1 MKLLDIL
8 ILIPLLWGALHGY
21 RKGLLIEII
30 GIAGLVVAMILGFK
44 FLGLGMEVLTPYF
57 SDGTA
62 RKILPYIGFSAVFFP
77 TIFLL
82 NQFGYRIRR
91 SLRYSILGT
100 FDSFAGAMVGIF
112 TWVFGI
118 SVFFW
123 LVNTIGVKIPEHRT
137 NDTWLYPL
145 VIPVAPNV
153 ITKALTLMPE
163 GSELI
168 RDWKS
173 EYLDKDKN
181 EKDADDEYSEDE
193 EQEPVNK
200 KEKSKRKN
208 E

>member
-8 ILIPLLWGALHGY
+8 ILIPLLWGAIHGY

-57 SDGTA
+57 GDGTA
-62 RKILPYIGFSAVFFP
+62 KRILPYIGFSAVFFP

-123 LVNTIGVKIPEHRT
+123 LVNMIGVKLPEHRT
-137 NDTWLYPL
+137 ADTFIYPL
-145 VIPVAPNV
+145 IITVAPNV

-163 GSELI
+163 GSQLI
-168 RDWKS
+168 KDWKS
-173 EYLDKDKN
+173 EYLDKDKKDDKTEDDTDDKADN
-181 EKDADDEYSEDE
+181 EK
-193 EQEPVNK
+193 K
-200 KEKSKRKN
+200 KLDKGN

>member
-57 SDGTA
+57 GDGTA
-62 RKILPYIGFSAVFFP
+62 KRILPYIGFSAVFFP

-123 LVNTIGVKIPEHRT
+123 LVNMIGVKLPEHRT
-137 NDTWLYPL
+137 ADTFIYPL
-145 VIPVAPNV
+145 IIPVAPYV
-153 ITKALTLMPE
+153 ITKALTFMPE

-168 RDWKS
+168 KDWKS
-173 EYLDKDKN
+173 EYLDKDK
-181 EKDADDEYSEDE
+181 KDDKNEDE
-193 EQEPVNK
+193 TEEKADNLK
-200 KEKSKRKN
+200 KKPDKEN

>member
-62 RKILPYIGFSAVFFP
+62 KRILPYIGFSAVFFP

-123 LVNTIGVKIPEHRT
+123 LVNMIGVKIPEHRT

-168 RDWKS
+168 KDWKS
-173 EYLDKDKN
+173 EYLDKDK
-181 EKDADDEYSEDE
+181 KDENVNDNPENIE
-193 EQEPVNK
+193 EPDNK
-200 KEKSKRKN
+200 KENSKRRN

>member
-168 RDWKS
+168 KDWKS
-173 EYLDKDKN
+173 EYLDDEKKDK
-181 EKDADDEYSEDE
+181 ESEDEYSDDE
-193 EQEPVNK
+193 GESDNK
-200 KEKSKRKN
+200 KDNSERID

>member
-44 FLGLGMEVLTPYF
+44 FLGLGMEILTPYF
-57 SDGTA
+57 SDQTA
-62 RKILPYIGFSAVFFP
+62 KRVLPYIGFSAVFFP
-77 TIFLL
+77 TVFLL

-123 LVNTIGVKIPEHRT
+123 LVNMIGVKIPEHRT
-137 NDTWLYPL
+137 QDTLVYPL

-168 RDWKS
+168 KDWKS
-173 EYLDKDKN
+173 EYLDKDKSADKADEDKVDEGSDQGKKKIN
-181 EKDADDEYSEDE
+181 KDDE
-193 EQEPVNK
+193 
-200 KEKSKRKN
+200 
-208 E
+208 

>member
-44 FLGLGMEVLTPYF
+44 FLGLGMEILTPYVG
-57 SDGTA
+57 DGTA
-62 RKILPYIGFSAVFFP
+62 KRILPYIGFSAVFFP

-91 SLRYSILGT
+91 TLRYSILGT

-123 LVNTIGVKIPEHRT
+123 LVNLIGVKIPEHRT
-137 NDTWLYPL
+137 ADTFIYPL
-145 VIPVAPNV
+145 VIPVAPYV
-153 ITKALTLMPE
+153 ITKALTLMPD
-163 GSELI
+163 GSQLI
-168 RDWKS
+168 KDWKS
-173 EYLDKDKN
+173 EYLDKDEEADNDKDDQEEKPDRKKDRKKN
-181 EKDADDEYSEDE
+181 E
-193 EQEPVNK
+193 
-200 KEKSKRKN
+200 
-208 E
+208 

>member
-44 FLGLGMEVLTPYF
+44 FLGLGMEILTPYF
-57 SDGTA
+57 GDGTSK
-62 RKILPYIGFSAVFFP
+62 RILPYIGFSAVFFP

-91 SLRYSILGT
+91 TLRYSILGT

-123 LVNTIGVKIPEHRT
+123 LVNMIGVKIPEHRT
-137 NDTWLYPL
+137 ADTYIYPSI
-145 VIPVAPNV
+145 IPVAPYV

-168 RDWKS
+168 KDWKS
-173 EYLDKDKN
+173 EYLDKDKEEDAN
-181 EKDADDEYSEDE
+181 IDDQEEKPE
-193 EQEPVNK
+193 K
-200 KEKSKRKN
+200 KKARKKT

>member
-8 ILIPLLWGALHGY
+8 ILIPLLWGAIHGY

-57 SDGTA
+57 GDGTA
-62 RKILPYIGFSAVFFP
+62 KKILPYIGFSAVFFP

-100 FDSFAGAMVGIF
+100 FDSFAGAIVGIF

-123 LVNTIGVKIPEHRT
+123 LVNMIGVKLPEHRT
-137 NDTWLYPL
+137 ADTFIYPL
-145 VIPVAPNV
+145 IIPVAPNV
-153 ITKALTLMPE
+153 ITKALSLMPE

-173 EYLDKDKN
+173 EYLDKDK
-181 EKDADDEYSEDE
+181 KDD
-193 EQEPVNK
+193 
-200 KEKSKRKN
+200 KN
-208 E
+208 EDVTEEEPENRKKKSDMENE

>member
-1 MKLLDIL
+1 MKLLDVI

-30 GIAGLVVAMILGFK
+30 GIAGFAVAMVLGFK

-57 SDGTA
+57 SDSMA
-62 RKILPYIGFSAVFFP
+62 KRILPYIGFSVIFFP

-82 NQFGYRIRR
+82 NQFGYMIRR

-123 LVNTIGVKIPEHRT
+123 LVDMIGVKIPAHRT
-137 NDTWLYPL
+137 DDTVLYPL
-145 VIPVAPNV
+145 VVPIAPNL
-153 ITKALTLMPE
+153 ITKALSIMPA
-163 GSELI
+163 GTDLI
-168 RDWKS
+168 REWKS
-173 EYLDKDKN
+173 EYLSD
-181 EKDADDEYSEDE
+181 
-193 EQEPVNK
+193 
-200 KEKSKRKN
+200 
-208 E
+208 

>member
-8 ILIPLLWGALHGY
+8 ILIPLLWGAIHGY

-57 SDGTA
+57 GDGTA
-62 RKILPYIGFSAVFFP
+62 KRILPYIGFSAVFFP

-123 LVNTIGVKIPEHRT
+123 LINMIGVKLPEHRT
-137 NDTWLYPL
+137 ADTFIYPL
-145 VIPVAPNV
+145 IIPVAPNV
-153 ITKALTLMPE
+153 ITKAMTLMPE

-168 RDWKS
+168 KDWKS
-173 EYLDKDKN
+173 EYLDKAK
-181 EKDADDEYSEDE
+181 KDEGNEDE
-193 EQEPVNK
+193 TEDGVEDRK
-200 KEKSKRKN
+200 KKTDIEN

>member
-1 MKLLDIL
+1 MKLLDII

-30 GIAGLVVAMILGFK
+30 GIAGLVVAMVLGFK

-137 NDTWLYPL
+137 QDTWLYPL
-145 VIPVAPNV
+145 VIPVAPNL

-168 RDWKS
+168 KDWKS
-173 EYLDKDKN
+173 EYLDKKKKVSDETEEEN
-181 EKDADDEYSEDE
+181 DTESDQEKKKTNKADE
-193 EQEPVNK
+193 
-200 KEKSKRKN
+200 
-208 E
+208 

>member
-8 ILIPLLWGALHGY
+8 ILIPLLWGAIHGY

-57 SDGTA
+57 GDGTA
-62 RKILPYIGFSAVFFP
+62 KKILPYIGFSAVFFP

-123 LVNTIGVKIPEHRT
+123 LVNMIGVKLPEHRT
-137 NDTWLYPL
+137 ADTFIYPL
-145 VIPVAPNV
+145 IIPVAPNV

-163 GSELI
+163 GSQLI
-168 RDWKS
+168 KDWKS
-173 EYLDKDKN
+173 EYLDKDK
-181 EKDADDEYSEDE
+181 KDDKNEDE
-193 EQEPVNK
+193 SEEEPEIRK
-200 KEKSKRKN
+200 KKLDKGN

>member
-8 ILIPLLWGALHGY
+8 ILIPLLWGAIHGY

-57 SDGTA
+57 GDGTA
-62 RKILPYIGFSAVFFP
+62 KRILPYIGFSAVFFP

-123 LVNTIGVKIPEHRT
+123 LVNMIGVKLPEHRT
-137 NDTWLYPL
+137 TDTFIYPL
-145 VIPVAPNV
+145 IIPVAPNV

-163 GSELI
+163 GSQLI
-168 RDWKS
+168 KEWKS
-173 EYLDKDKN
+173 EYLDKDKKDDKTEDDTDDKADN
-181 EKDADDEYSEDE
+181 EK
-193 EQEPVNK
+193 K
-200 KEKSKRKN
+200 KSDKGN